1 MLSAIALLAN
11 ALQTNRDKPLVGVL
25 FASTVCGSAR
35 IGSADGLGS
44 RPATVAYGAESHTE
58 VAAATAIIATV
69 IAIGGAMWNFESK
82 HNALQERMV
91 LVAPEANPHE
101 FVRSYLQ
108 ARARSRPALQRP
120 DIYQPDIYELDRR
133 QLARPQQPAA

>member
-1 MLSAIALLAN
+1 MLSAIALWAN
-11 ALQTNRDKPLVGVL
+11 ALQANRDKPLARVL

-44 RPATVAYGAESHTE
+44 RPATVAYGAERSTE
-58 VAAATAIIATV
+58 AATVTTVIATI

-82 HNALQERMV
+82 HSALRERMV

-101 FVRSYLQ
+101 FVRSYLR
-108 ARARSRPALQRP
+108 ARTRSRPALQRP

-133 QLARPQQPAA
+133 QLARPQHPAA